1 MKKMLILAVAIP
13 LLFFPLSASGMQILT
28 RAEMPAI
35 IAQAG
40 VAIEFN
46 DVVFRD
52 FREDLEIWYQP
63 GSPAVGF
70 AAAGEPYQVLHINAV
85 RAGDPDSDRPHG
97 FYSEG
102 TDLIGHYTD
111 RFDYANAIDP
121 VTGEAY
127 FEPRPLTVSYEEDLP
142 VTGRI
147 LDSQWAAERPGEARR
162 SPVAGIAIG
171 LPTLAVYTEPGSYD
185 AFDVLI
191 TTAAVPGKPAPEL
204 VTADMIERMKP
215 GSVVVDLAARTG
227 GNCEPTQPGETI
239 QHDGVTIFG
248 PTNLPA
254 TVPHTASHLYANN
267 VANFLDLLIDDGELV
282 VDTSD
287 EIVDAT
293 LLTHDGTIRNPHEDD
308 DE

>member
-1 MKKMLILAVAIP
+1 MKKMLIPAVAIP

-28 RAEMPAI
+28 RAEMAAI

-46 DVVFRD
+46 DVVYRD

-63 GSPAVGF
+63 GDTAVGF

-102 TDLIGHYTD
+102 TDLMGHYTD

-142 VTGRI
+142 VMGRI

-171 LPTLAVYTEPGSYD
+171 LPTLEVYTEPGSYD

-191 TTAAVPGKPAPEL
+191 TTAENPLDRVGRADTPEAPRDTWSYGTLYHSEGGGAMTIL
-204 VTADMIERMKP
+204 SGRIEIMPLETYRQ
-215 GSVVVDLAARTG
+215 ARPST
-227 GNCEPTQPGETI
+227 
-239 QHDGVTIFG
+239 
-248 PTNLPA
+248 
-254 TVPHTASHLYANN
+254 
-267 VANFLDLLIDDGELV
+267 
-282 VDTSD
+282 
-287 EIVDAT
+287 
-293 LLTHDGTIRNPHEDD
+293 
-308 DE
+308 